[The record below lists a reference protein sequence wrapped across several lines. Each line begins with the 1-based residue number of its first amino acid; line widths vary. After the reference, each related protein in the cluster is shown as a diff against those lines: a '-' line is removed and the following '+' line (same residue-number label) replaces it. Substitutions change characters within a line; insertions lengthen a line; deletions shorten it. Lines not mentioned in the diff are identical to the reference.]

1 MHVDGV
7 RIVPRTGYYVVE
19 VVYEEPEIQADV
31 DASLSAGIDMGINAL
46 TALTSNKEGFVP
58 RIVNGRPVK
67 SINQD
72 DNKERARL
80 QSLLKGK
87 RQTSQK
93 LEKLT
98 TKRTRKRDHYLHTTS
113 RRIIDLL
120 VSEGIGTLVIGKN
133 SNWKQEVNIGK
144 HEVYAGKR
152 IKRGLFRSHNGRC
165 IHADVNG
172 PLNII
177 RKVE

>member
-1 MHVDGV
+1 LPKYKDKQHGRNLLIYTIQAISKLALRRGIMHPSGLPIEIQTCQMHVDGV

-19 VVYEEPEIQADV
+19 VVYEEPAIQADV

-46 TALTSNKEGFVP
+46 TALTSNYVGFVP

-80 QSLLKGK
+80 PSLLKGK
-87 RQTSQK
+87 
-93 LEKLT
+93 
-98 TKRTRKRDHYLHTTS
+98 
-113 RRIIDLL
+113 
-120 VSEGIGTLVIGKN
+120 N
-133 SNWKQEVNIGK
+133 PNWKQEVNIGK

-152 IKRGLFRSHNGRC
+152 IKRGLFRSHNGQC

-172 PLNII
+172 SLNII